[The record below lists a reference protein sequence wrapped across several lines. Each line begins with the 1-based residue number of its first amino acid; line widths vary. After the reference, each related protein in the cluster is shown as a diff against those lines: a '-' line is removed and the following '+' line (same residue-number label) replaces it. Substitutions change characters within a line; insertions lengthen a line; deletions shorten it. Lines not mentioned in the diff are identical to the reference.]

1 MRLLC
6 ACFHL
11 FQDLGLDIPTTGR
24 EDAPTFLDEIHMRYF
39 PERQMHK
46 PYGDPHANRNEC
58 KDPALNLFIIVLCSG
73 LEILMRTYGVGS

>member
-58 KDPALNLFIIVLCSG
+58 KDPALICLLSFYSVDS
-73 LEILMRTYGVGS
+73 RS